1 MPYVIE
7 YQLENINASL
17 QIGDAV
23 YYTSSIQVG
32 NNPNFFNINNNTY
45 SDIVKIGTISFINR
59 STNKIRISGSANVNL
74 PDNNNFLFFTK
85 DNARNLSSIKGYYA
99 ELKMVNNNNDSRS
112 ELFQIS
118 LSADE
123 SSK

>member
-7 YQLENINASL
+7 YQLESINASL

-74 PDNNNFLFFTK
+74 PDNNSFLFFTK